1 MKAFFIVILY
11 KTSKEQ
17 VLKLKAE
24 IKSLALKS
32 YKLVFIDNTKI
43 NRGYAGA
50 INKGIELSRNYK
62 PDFYVIAND
71 DISVEKLNKQQIFEA
86 SKYFDIWGF
95 PLKQNK
101 EMRYGG
107 EINKLRLSGGLISR
121 KPKNR
126 FKSVDFVSGSLM
138 FIKRNVIEKVG
149 LFDESYFLYYEE
161 VDYCTRARLRGF
173 KIGIDSKLV
182 YEHYEATDRNE
193 LKEFY
198 LKRNRL
204 KYLLKYGNLKQK
216 LYELIRIPKT
226 VFEDKNSLIFN
237 FLSLNLSSLINRV
250 INFLLFLVL
259 LRTLTIEDYGIYT
272 LVWAH
277 INIFS
282 PIADFG
288 TTAYG
293 IVKLP
298 LELKGKYDYFYSLR
312 IVTSAIAVLLT
323 ILLAFLLKLNFFI
336 VGLIILT
343 SPIIISN
350 AISGSYLIIL
360 SLKNKQYLSSVVSVI
375 FNFILLIVLGFVL
388 LTTKS
393 LAYLFVLISFLYITY
408 AIANYVLSKKEY
420 PSFRFKFNFQ
430 IWKSIAKK
438 SLVYVLISLLAGLY
452 FKLDL
457 YLLNFLQ
464 NTQAVGIYSAGYK
477 FFEAF
482 IFIAGSYSIAS
493 LPTLSKLY
501 KSSKRVFISKVKKD
515 FLLLSGLGYFIAIIG
530 YLTAPLV
537 LPIFFQRSYMD
548 SMEVFRIVIFSLPF
562 MLGTTVF
569 LNSLYILKKAYI
581 VLTIFILQTVFNFIF
596 NYIYI
601 PKFSYFASSYITLL
615 GEVLTTFVV
624 VLLFIKFIKNE
635 NRN

>member
-1 MKAFFIVILY
+1 MKVFFIVILY
-11 KTSKEQ
+11 KTPKEQ

-32 YKLVFIDNTKI
+32 YKLVLIDNTKL

-50 INKGIELSRNYK
+50 INKGIKLSRSYK

-71 DISVEKLNKQQIFEA
+71 DISLAKLDKQKIFEA

-95 PLKQNK
+95 SLKQNK
-101 EMRYGG
+101 YMRYGG
-107 EINKLRLSGGLISR
+107 ELDKLRLSGGLISR
-121 KPKNR
+121 KPKKR

-138 FIKRNVIEKVG
+138 FIKSDVIEKVG

-161 VDYCTRARLRGF
+161 VDYCTRASLQGF
-173 KIGIDSKLV
+173 KNGIDSKLV
-182 YEHYEATDRNE
+182 YEHYEVTDRND

-198 LKRNRL
+198 LKRNRI
-204 KYLLKYGNLKQK
+204 KYLLKYGTLKQK
-216 LYELIRIPKT
+216 IYEIIRMPKT
-226 VFEDKNSLIFN
+226 IFEDKNSLIFN
-237 FLSLNLSSLINRV
+237 FLSLNVSSLINRT

-259 LRTLTIEDYGIYT
+259 LRTLTIENYGVYT

-312 IVTSAIAVLLT
+312 IAISAIAVLFT
-323 ILLAFLLKLNFFI
+323 ILLAFILKLNFF
-336 VGLIILT
+336 VVSLIILT

-350 AISGSYLIIL
+350 AISGSYLLIL
-360 SLKNKQYLSSVVSVI
+360 SLKNKQYISSIVSVI
-375 FNFILLIVLGFVL
+375 FNLILLLVLGSVL

-393 LAYLFVLISFLYITY
+393 LVFLFVSISLLYITY
-408 AIANYVLSKKEY
+408 GIANYVLVIKEY
-420 PSFRFKFNFQ
+420 PSFTYKFNFQ

-438 SLVYVLISLLAGLY
+438 SFVYVLISLFAGLY

-482 IFIAGSYSIAS
+482 IFIAGGYSLAS
-493 LPTLSKLY
+493 LPTLTKLY
-501 KSSKRVFISKVKKD
+501 SSSKGVFISKIKKD
-515 FLLLSGLGYFIAIIG
+515 FILLGLLGYFIALIG
-530 YLTAPLV
+530 YKLSPHILPL
-537 LPIFFQRSYMD
+537 IFKGSYVN
-548 SMEVFRIVIFSLPF
+548 SIEVFKIVIFSLPVMF
-562 MLGTTVF
+562 STTVF
-569 LNSLYILKKAYI
+569 LNGLYILKKAYLVVAI
-581 VLTIFILQTVFNFIF
+581 FVFQVLFNLILNLIFIPQ
-596 NYIYI
+596 Y
-601 PKFSYFASSYITLL
+601 SYYAAAYITLI
-615 GEVLTTFVV
+615 GEVITIIIAGF
-624 VLLFIKFIKNE
+624 LFIKYFKHE
-635 NRN
+635 NRS